1 MASPDDNTF
10 RVLDWLFTVMGGLMS
25 VIWAMLGMRIKK
37 LEDSNDK
44 ATGLHQ
50 SLELRIA
57 SDYVPRRDL
66 EKSLDALF
74 RKLDNIEALLHQK
87 ADK

>member
-1 MASPDDNTF
+1 MAAPDDNTF
-10 RVLDWLFTVMGGLMS
+10 RVLDWAFTVLGGLMS
-25 VIWAMLGMRIKK
+25 LIWAMLGLRIKK
-37 LEDSNDK
+37 IEDAGDRTS
-44 ATGLHQ
+44 GLHQ
-50 SLELRIA
+50 ALELRIA